1 MKTIIKAIK
10 AGIGKNSVIPVVEGI
25 NFTGT
30 HLVVSDL
37 ETYVSIPYVTDFPF
51 LVEAQNMI
59 SVWDTLPHY
68 QLSRDGDTLLFSDG
82 NKKIKIKAWD
92 QEEYPVMNETNYEE
106 HIVTHD

>member
-68 QLSRDGDTLLFSDG
+68 QLSRDG
-82 NKKIKIKAWD
+82 
-92 QEEYPVMNETNYEE
+92 
-106 HIVTHD
+106 